1 MKIDVR
7 TESDVTIVRPYGR
20 MDFNALMEFGS
31 LMTQTIQAG
40 AKKILLDF
48 SDLEY
53 LSSSGIRTIVD
64 CQKQVEAKK
73 GILAFCALNSQIK
86 ELFQV
91 VQLDKVFKIYPSE
104 FEALDALMM

>member
-7 TESDVTIVRPYGR
+7 TESDVTIIKPEGR

-31 LMTQTIQAG
+31 LMTQTIDGG
-40 AKKILLDF
+40 ARKILLDF
-48 SDLEY
+48 SELEY

-64 CQKQVEAKK
+64 CQKQADAKK
-73 GILAFCALNSQIK
+73 GMLVFCALNAQIK

-91 VQLDKVFKIYPSE
+91 VQLDKVFKIYKTE
-104 FEALDALMM
+104 FEALDHMMM

>member
-7 TESDVTIVRPYGR
+7 TESDVTIVKPNGR
-20 MDFNALMEFGS
+20 MDFNALQEFNA
-31 LMTQTIQAG
+31 LLTQTIKAG

-53 LSSSGIRTIVD
+53 LSSSGIRTMVD
-64 CQKQVEAKK
+64 CQKQVDAQK

-91 VQLDKVFKIYPSE
+91 VQLDKVFKIFPSE